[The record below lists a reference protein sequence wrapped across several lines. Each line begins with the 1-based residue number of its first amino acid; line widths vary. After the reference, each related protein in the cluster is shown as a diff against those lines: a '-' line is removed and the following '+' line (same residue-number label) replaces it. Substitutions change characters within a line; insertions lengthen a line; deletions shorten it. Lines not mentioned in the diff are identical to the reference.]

1 MKRLGNVAM
10 LLFLGVLL
18 GMSWGVW
25 RQRVYLRME
34 TAAGMQGQ
42 EEMLDTFAKMQ
53 FTHAEPQVAREAL
66 LAAINVHKRVQDAY
80 PDWSWT
86 EKAKW
91 GWCYADLALLEDSMG
106 EADLARNHMLQAEEI
121 LKPLGYSR
129 ESIHEV
135 LNRHA
140 QARAQSA
147 GGQP

>member
-1 MKRLGNVAM
+1 M

-18 GMSWGVW
+18 GMSFGIL
-25 RQRVYLRME
+25 RQRAYLRME
-34 TAAGMQGQ
+34 TAVGMQGQ

-53 FTHAEPQVAREAL
+53 FIHAEPQTARQAL
-66 LAAINVHKRVQDAY
+66 LAAIDVHKRVQDGY

-91 GWCYADLALLEDSMG
+91 GWCYADLALLEDSIG
-106 EADLARNHMLQAEEI
+106 EADIARNYMLRAEEI

-129 ESIHEV
+129 ESIQEV

-140 QARAQSA
+140 QGRAQSA